1 MATIVGVH
9 GRFTQFLVGVTTDG
23 KSTRYFASKYLHLHN
38 PAVPIYDSYAL
49 AGIRRL
55 VRCDAAEIPIARPPR
70 GDDVADGYYQFCA
83 RFWRLLEAC
92 RDAGREV
99 SVKSLDTYLW
109 SGESRTVV

>member
-9 GRFTQFLVGVTTDG
+9 DRFTQFLVGVTTDG
-23 KSTRYFASKYLHLHN
+23 KSPRSFASKYLHFHN

-55 VRCDAAEIPIARPPR
+55 VRWDAPEIPFARPPG

-109 SGESRTVV
+109 SVPASG